1 VATYLITQLISVPA
15 CGIVV
20 GSFILP
26 ASHGTYYMREHRWNE
41 WHHIIN
47 ATFIMVPQSPMDSND
62 SMLVLFGGIVASSI
76 VLDVDGTVAALGNA
90 WCIIGSSHS
99 GLPDG

>member
-1 VATYLITQLISVPA
+1 MID
-15 CGIVV
+15 
-20 GSFILP
+20 
-26 ASHGTYYMREHRWNE
+26 
-41 WHHIIN
+41 
-47 ATFIMVPQSPMDSND
+47 ATFIMVPRALMDSND

-99 GLPDG
+99 GFPDDKIR